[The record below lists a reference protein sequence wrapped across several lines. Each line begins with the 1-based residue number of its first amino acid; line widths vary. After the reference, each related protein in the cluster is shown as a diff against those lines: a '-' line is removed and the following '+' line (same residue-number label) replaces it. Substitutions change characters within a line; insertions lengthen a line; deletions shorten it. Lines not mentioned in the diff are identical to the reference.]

1 MIRDSSDE
9 RKRLRNGDSMKV
21 LWLCNIMLPV
31 VAEHFQRES
40 SNKEGWLSGLLTAV
54 LSHGDSNGIE
64 LAVAFPVAE
73 RLSYSAEA
81 AGSDTV
87 DAADR
92 KNVREHHDGTEACGH
107 RSRSRGICIPCGE
120 TYFTA
125 YDFVEDTT
133 RPDLYDPTLEQE
145 LREICED
152 FAPDVVH
159 CFGTEYP
166 HTLAMCRAFPRKDR
180 ILIGIQGLC
189 AVYAQCYFADLPEAV
204 VNSVTFRDLVKKD
217 TLKLQQ
223 EKFVRRGEMEIEAIR
238 LAGNVTGR
246 TAWDRYYTGEWHP
259 GVNYYPMNETL
270 RSNFYTGQWNRKQCI
285 PHSIFLS
292 QGDYPIKGLHYM
304 LLAMPRILK
313 QFPDTEVYVAGNS
326 LTAYGTL
333 KEKLK
338 ISAYGRYLRKLLKE
352 EHLENKVH
360 FLGRLS
366 AQQMKE
372 QYLKSHLFVCP
383 SSIENSP
390 NSLGEAM
397 LLGMPC
403 VSAEVGGIASIFTGG
418 EDGVLY
424 PGFKIKNNDC
434 DCKNEALENISKS
447 LADACVQIWSD
458 LVKEQ
463 DYCINARKHAKKN
476 HNPEQNYKKMVE
488 IYAKICNGV

>member
-1 MIRDSSDE
+1 
-9 RKRLRNGDSMKV
+9 MKV
-21 LWLCNIMLPV
+21 LWLCNIMLPA
-31 VAEHFQRES
+31 VAEHFHRES

-73 RLSYSAEA
+73 RLPYRLQAT
-81 AGSDTV
+81 GTDTV
-87 DAADR
+87 DAADGE
-92 KNVREHHDGTEACGH
+92 KVRENYDGTDSDGY
-107 RSRSRGICIPCGE
+107 RSTHRGIRISCGE
-120 TYFTA
+120 NAQTSFTA

-133 RPDLYDPTLEQE
+133 RPDLYDPALEQE

-152 FAPDVVH
+152 FVPDVVH

-180 ILIGIQGLC
+180 ILVGIQGLC
-189 AVYAQCYFADLPEAV
+189 AVYAKCYFADLPEAV

-223 EKFVRRGEMEIEAIR
+223 EKFARRGEMEIEAIR

-246 TAWDRYYTGEWHP
+246 TAWDRHYTGEWHP
-259 GVNYYPMNETL
+259 GVTYYPMNETL
-270 RSNFYTGQWNRKQCI
+270 RSNFYTGQWSREQCI

-304 LLAMPRILK
+304 LLAMPRILE

-352 EHLENKVH
+352 GHLENKVH

-418 EDGVLY
+418 EDGALY

-434 DCKNEALENISKS
+434 DSDDEALENISKS
-447 LADACVQIWSD
+447 LADACIQMWSD
-458 LVKEQ
+458 PVKEQ

-476 HNPEQNYKKMVE
+476 HDPEQNYKKMVE

>member
-1 MIRDSSDE
+1 M
-9 RKRLRNGDSMKV
+9 
-21 LWLCNIMLPV
+21 
-31 VAEHFQRES
+31 
-40 SNKEGWLSGLLTAV
+40 
-54 LSHGDSNGIE
+54 
-64 LAVAFPVAE
+64 
-73 RLSYSAEA
+73 
-81 AGSDTV
+81 
-87 DAADR
+87 
-92 KNVREHHDGTEACGH
+92 
-107 RSRSRGICIPCGE
+107 
-120 TYFTA
+120 
-125 YDFVEDTT
+125 EDTT
-133 RPDLYDPTLEQE
+133 RPDLYDPAQEQE
-145 LREICED
+145 LRENCED

-166 HTLAMCRAFPRKDR
+166 RTLAMCRAFPRKDR
-180 ILIGIQGLC
+180 ILVGIQGLS
-189 AVYAQCYFADLPEAV
+189 AVYAKCYFADLPEAV

-223 EKFVRRGEMEIEAIR
+223 EKFARRGEMEIEAIW

-246 TAWDRYYTGEWHP
+246 TAWDRHYTGEWHP
-259 GVNYYPMNETL
+259 GVTYYPMNETL
-270 RSNFYTGQWNRKQCI
+270 RSNFYTGQWSREQCI

-326 LTAYGTL
+326 LTAYGTW

-352 EHLENKVH
+352 GHLEERIH

-418 EDGVLY
+418 EDGILY
-424 PGFKIKNNDC
+424 PGFVIKNNDC
-434 DCKNEALENISKS
+434 DYNNEALEKISKS
-447 LADACVQIWSD
+447 LADACIQMWSD
-458 LVKEQ
+458 PVKEQ
-463 DYCINARKHAKKN
+463 DYCINARKHAEKN

-488 IYAKICNGV
+488 IYAKICNGD

>member
-1 MIRDSSDE
+1 MEI
-9 RKRLRNGDSMKV
+9 SMKV
-21 LWLCNIMLPV
+21 LWLCNIMLPA
-31 VAEHFQRES
+31 VAEHFHRES

-133 RPDLYDPTLEQE
+133 RPDLYDPALEQE

-270 RSNFYTGQWNRKQCI
+270 RSNFYTGQWSRKQCI

-418 EDGVLY
+418 EDGILY
-424 PGFKIKNNDC
+424 PGFVIKNNDC
-434 DCKNEALENISKS
+434 DYNNEALEKISKS
-447 LADACVQIWSD
+447 LADACIQMWSD
-458 LVKEQ
+458 PVKEQ

-476 HNPEQNYKKMVE
+476 HDPEQNYKKMVE